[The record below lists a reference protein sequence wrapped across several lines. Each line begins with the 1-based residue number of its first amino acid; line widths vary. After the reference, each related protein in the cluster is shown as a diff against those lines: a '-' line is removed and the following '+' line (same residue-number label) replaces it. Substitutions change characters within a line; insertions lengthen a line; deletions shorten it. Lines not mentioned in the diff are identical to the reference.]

1 MDENHTSK
9 ERTGNLH
16 VLMIAFGTMSEEEIE
31 RLKKELKE
39 VEDWMSSWIPI
50 QLESYEEHEE

>member
-1 MDENHTSK
+1 MDGKQTSK

-16 VLMIAFGTMSEEEIE
+16 ALMIAFGTMSEEEVE

-39 VEDWMSSWIPI
+39 VEDWMDSWVPTH
-50 QLESYEEHEE
+50 LENSKEDGK